1 MGAVSFYAQSGL
13 TEEQEKAHV
22 LHLSM
27 FTIDSK
33 SQKQSFQAGNSLS
46 HGSTLYLECNF

>member
-1 MGAVSFYAQSGL
+1 MGAVSFCAESGP
-13 TEEQEKAHV
+13 TEEQEKGDV

-27 FTIDSK
+27 FTIDLT

-46 HGSTLYLECNF
+46 YGSTLYLECNF